1 MSYNADYTREYF
13 AIMESLQGD
22 VPGRRAAYD
31 YLQGSTA
38 IVHHQRGGALSFVP
52 RLFDRTDL
60 PTSMKETA
68 ETAHRIL
75 VKVIE
80 RYLADPAYRRA
91 FDFDPR
97 LEELILLP
105 RGYDAVL
112 PFARVDTFLD
122 EDDGRVKFCEFNA
135 DGSSGMN
142 ENREI
147 TTSVAQS
154 EDVRGVREPPPG
166 GGLRAVRE
174 RGSTGVPGHLR
185 HLRPPRGEPAHRHL
199 RLPGERRGGRVP
211 HLRRPVPPARRRV
224 RGGRRARACASTAR
238 RCATGTARQVD
249 AIWRRCVTNDVI
261 DHWDDSQQLH
271 RRRARRAKVAL
282 IGSFAGH
289 IVHDK
294 QLFKRAVR
302 RAHDLAFLDA
312 DEISLVEETVPLTA
326 FLDDDHVNL
335 PQIRANTL
343 TSGSSSPPTTTAPTT
358 CTPASSVTQE
368 EWERPHRHASRT
380 AAPGY
385 PFIVQR
391 YIRPFKTETLPPD
404 TGIDALAG
412 RRGALRPPK
421 PYNNLNG
428 LYLYDGEFHGRVQ
441 PPGAAAHDLEGQAG
455 HDRRHHLGGPGLTAL
470 TPGRTGVRPGNR
482 TGRRDSPGT
491 GCRRG
496 CAGAREG
503 EEDGRWPTR

>member
-22 VPGRRAAYD
+22 VPGRRAAYE

-38 IVHHQRGGALSFVP
+38 IVHHQVVAASFVP
-52 RLFDRTDL
+52 RLFDAGTYRI
-60 PTSMKETA
+60 MKETA

-80 RYLADPAYRRA
+80 HYLADPDYRRA

-97 LEELILLP
+97 LEELICLP

-112 PFARVDTFLD
+112 PFARVDTFLN

-154 EDVRGVREPPPG
+154 KTFEEFANRHHVEGCELFESWVDKFLDIYATYERRVESPRIAICDYLENGVVDEFHIYADLFRQRGVECVVADVRE
-166 GGLRAVRE
+166 L
-174 RGSTGVPGHLR
+174 SFD
-185 HLRPPRGEPAHRHL
+185 GEALHDKDGQRI
-199 RLPGERRGGRVP
+199 
-211 HLRRPVPPARRRV
+211 
-224 RGGRRARACASTAR
+224 
-238 RCATGTARQVD
+238 D

-261 DHWDDSQQLH
+261 DHWDDSQELLNAV
-271 RRRARRAKVAL
+271 RAEKVAL

-294 QLFKRAVR
+294 QIFKVLFDERT
-302 RAHDLAFLDA
+302 LEFLDG
-312 DEISLVEETVPLTA
+312 DEISFIEETVPMTA
-326 FLDDDHVNL
+326 FLDDDYINV
-335 PQIRANTL
+335 PQIRANKDEWIIK
-343 TSGSSSPPTTTAPTT
+343 PTDHYGADDVY
-358 CTPASSVTQE
+358 AGESVTQE
-368 EWERPHRHASRT
+368 EWERLIDRFANGRAGH
-380 AAPGY
+380 

-404 TGIDALAG
+404 TGIDALPDDEVPFDP
-412 RRGALRPPK
+412 R

-428 LYLYDGEFHGRVQ
+428 LYLYDGEFMGVFSRLGPQ
-441 PPGAAAHDLEGQAG
+441 PTISKDKQGMTAATIWV
-455 HDRRHHLGGPGLTAL
+455 DRG
-470 TPGRTGVRPGNR
+470 
-482 TGRRDSPGT
+482 
-491 GCRRG
+491 
-496 CAGAREG
+496 
-503 EEDGRWPTR
+503 